1 VFFTILQV
9 KQCLCLIFH
18 IFQFSHHIKG
28 PTVCIFHFS
37 RFLST
42 SRHIPGHLDFV
53 SHFPCFSLFLALTQ
67 VPTVCIYHFS
77 RFPLFLHIFQVLLGV
92 ILILQV
98 FQCFSQWTRSQ
109 HVNFS
114 FSSFVICLAI
124 IQVLQC
130 VFLIFNVFQCSPHIP
145 VLPGEFF
152 IFHIC
157 HFYRHFP
164 GPTVFEWLSFYDC
177 QVSCHMPGTTVH
189 MSHFSRFSVFLAIF

>member
-1 VFFTILQV
+1 MFFTILQV

-130 VFLIFNVFQCSPHIP
+130 VILIFHVFQCFSPYFMSYS
-145 VLPGEFF
+145 V
-152 IFHIC
+152 C
-157 HFYRHFP
+157 
-164 GPTVFEWLSFYDC
+164 LSF
-177 QVSCHMPGTTVH
+177 SITLN
-189 MSHFSRFSVFLAIF
+189 FLAILQVLQCVCLILHVFQCFFP